1 MSKNIFSKTSEWV
14 AAGNLKTG
22 LVLIE
27 CSVCSQTAKAIGFA
41 AKKFNEFGTLKPRTA
56 WFPKA
61 YLQRVENDFYVNGPT
76 VAYLVPQWL
85 YSSKLSEGYE
95 I

>member
-1 MSKNIFSKTSEWV
+1 MSKNIFTKTSEWV
-14 AAGNLKTG
+14 AAGNLKTV

-27 CSVCSQTAKAIGFA
+27 SSVCEQTAKAIGFA
-41 AKKFNEFGTLKPRTA
+41 AKKFSEFGNLKPKTA

-61 YLQRVENDFYVNGPT
+61 YVQRVENDFYANGPA

-85 YSSKLSEGYE
+85 YSAKLSEGYE